1 MMNGAASRPSSPV
14 IWAMASR
21 PRTLTAAILPVVV
34 GSALAAAD
42 GAFRPIPA
50 LAAFLGAIAIQIGTN
65 FANDYFDAVKGA
77 DRERQGPIRVTQ
89 AGLVTRGQIRRA
101 IAIAFGFAFL
111 CGIYLVAVAGWPIA
125 AVGILSILS
134 GLAYTGGPYPLGYH
148 GLGEIFVFV
157 FFGLV
162 AVAGTYYVQALR
174 LTASVVLLACP
185 IGLLS
190 TAILVANNLRDAE
203 TDRRSGKLTLVARH
217 GRGFGRIEYAAL
229 LAGAFA
235 IPPALFLAH
244 RLPAGGLLPLLA
256 LPLAAPLL
264 RQCFRAADPV
274 EHVRLLVGTSRLLL
288 VFGLLLSMGVF
299 L

>member
-1 MMNGAASRPSSPV
+1 MDSAATRPSSLM

-34 GSALAAAD
+34 GTALARGD
-42 GAFRPIPA
+42 GAFRLLPA
-50 LAAFLGAIAIQIGTN
+50 LAALLGAIAIQIGTN

-89 AGLVTRGQIRRA
+89 AGLVTRRQIRSATA
-101 IAIAFGFAFL
+101 IACGIAFL

-125 AVGILSILS
+125 AVGILSLLS
-134 GLAYTGGPYPLGYH
+134 GLAYTGGPFPLGYH

-157 FFGLV
+157 FFGLA
-162 AVAGTYYVQALR
+162 AVGGTYYVQALR
-174 LTASVVLLACP
+174 VTPLVILLACP

-217 GRGFGRIEYAAL
+217 GRTFGRIEYSAL
-229 LAGAFA
+229 LATSFA
-235 IPPALFLAH
+235 IPVALVLA
-244 RLPAGGLLPLLA
+244 RSLPIGGLLPLLG
-256 LPLAAPLL
+256 LPLAAPLV
-264 RQCFRAADPV
+264 RRCFRAIGPE

-288 VFGLLLSMGVF
+288 VFGLLLSLGVI